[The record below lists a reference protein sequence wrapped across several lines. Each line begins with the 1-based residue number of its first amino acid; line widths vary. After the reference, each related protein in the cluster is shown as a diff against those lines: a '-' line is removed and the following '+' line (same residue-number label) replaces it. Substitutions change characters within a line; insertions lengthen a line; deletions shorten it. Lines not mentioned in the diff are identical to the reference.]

1 MEEFSEKDYLQCL
14 FQKPDEVSAA
24 SVDHWLLRDS
34 LILERHGMR
43 YCKLNI
49 MRICQ
54 PSDRATLEFR
64 QFPGGDFNQPLLIW
78 GWVKFL
84 GLLVTHACACADG
97 VSPFPA
103 EGSEEELKRFLRLR
117 SDSLLLAWFRDVR
130 NRLPKPEV
138 AVLNMKQRWEK
149 HWEQW
154 AREAQEIRSQFQP
167 PFSKLLS
174 ACKSWRRIFQA
185 ASGMKAMF
193 PSTDPVWTPLTQR
206 RVACE
211 SFMQE
216 LYKAISSRLK
226 HHIQLLIA
234 AEEISRRCSLETLV
248 HSVLSDGR
256 LRRSNLVIRELQAA
270 VAETMGW
277 ENCPEELRISVG
289 ELGRKGAELTLDY
302 ARNLLDHCERPQR
315 CAPLADAPTV
325 EAVEMEPRPA
335 MEGLLLWR
343 TYHELCAWLLLPRVD
358 EVVPLDIL
366 VLL

>member
-1 MEEFSEKDYLQCL
+1 M
-14 FQKPDEVSAA
+14 
-24 SVDHWLLRDS
+24 
-34 LILERHGMR
+34 
-43 YCKLNI
+43 
-49 MRICQ
+49 
-54 PSDRATLEFR
+54 
-64 QFPGGDFNQPLLIW
+64 
-78 GWVKFL
+78 
-84 GLLVTHACACADG
+84 
-97 VSPFPA
+97 
-103 EGSEEELKRFLRLR
+103 RLR

-289 ELGRKGAELTLDY
+289 ELGRKGGSVHSVTI
-302 ARNLLDHCERPQR
+302 RP
-315 CAPLADAPTV
+315 
-325 EAVEMEPRPA
+325 
-335 MEGLLLWR
+335 
-343 TYHELCAWLLLPRVD
+343 WLLTQ
-358 EVVPLDIL
+358 LDPGSGWG
-366 VLL
+366 